1 MPSSSTAICAPRFGL
16 NGRGGQQVAF
26 QAPGAGAKYR
36 LGNEAETYGE
46 FTLINNWIRP
56 SEALDHPW
64 FRTEI
69 MLQAATTNSSTFS
82 SGHSFH
88 LRKAFVQAGDLWRW
102 LPGVRIWA
110 GERYYRRQDIHIND
124 FFSVDMSGY
133 GAGVE
138 DLELGVGRLAIALI
152 GSASDDV
159 TTGRGAYSKLNL
171 DVRLYEVAVPL
182 GHLAFWVNGAQSRG
196 GVQPNGP
203 RDGATGRR
211 GD

>member
-1 MPSSSTAICAPRFGL
+1 
-16 NGRGGQQVAF
+16 
-26 QAPGAGAKYR
+26 
-36 LGNEAETYGE
+36 
-46 FTLINNWIRP
+46 
-56 SEALDHPW
+56 
-64 FRTEI
+64 

-82 SGHSFH
+82 SADSFH
-88 LRKAFVQAGDLWRW
+88 LREAFVQAGDLWRW
-102 LPGVRIWA
+102 LPGARIWA

-171 DVRLYEVAVPL
+171 DVSPRSRHPDKRAFAHDLPPARPFVSRVRWPPLRSRPAGPNEQAKIGNEMCRLAPAGAPSALAPYGPDALVSSMRRAFSPLPRLNRSHEPCPKIEPPRPVFVP
-182 GHLAFWVNGAQSRG
+182 A
-196 GVQPNGP
+196 P
-203 RDGATGRR
+203 
-211 GD
+211 